1 MREASA
7 LPEWVRLLVQHGLGA
22 AWAGAGARVGQM
34 QVWLRRCK
42 LHRALSGASRGPA
55 RGVSSLAL
63 AHRTPAAGILSPPT
77 DWLPARDG
85 GVLAHA
91 PSCTAR
97 TTQAHIVEYAP
108 PLFSDRFQSVAI
120 GGRGQCVDGGTRGA
134 VEDNPWG
141 KAAALFGRT
150 TACV

>member
-1 MREASA
+1 M
-7 LPEWVRLLVQHGLGA
+7 LGPGLGELQA
-22 AWAGAGARVGQM
+22 L
-34 QVWLRRCK
+34 LRRCK
-42 LHRALSGASRGPA
+42 LHSALSGASRGPA

-63 AHRTPAAGILSPPT
+63 AHRTPAAGIDILSPPT

-97 TTQAHIVEYAP
+97 TTQAHIVEYAS
-108 PLFSDRFQSVAI
+108 PLLSERSQSVAI
-120 GGRGQCVDGGTRGA
+120 GGRGQCVDGGTRGTRGA

-141 KAAALFGRT
+141 KVSEACGAAALFGRT